1 MVRLPWSRVDACACR
16 TAHLAETVGGVHVV
30 VGTLRVVEAALLVV
44 PAAQGADSVHRA
56 ACEMVLQL
64 HEAPLLDSSDA

>member
-1 MVRLPWSRVDACACR
+1 
-16 TAHLAETVGGVHVV
+16 VGGVHVV

-64 HEAPLLDSSDA
+64 HEAPLLD